1 MARATADT
9 APRRSR
15 KQKAEPLP
23 REGVDDAL
31 AVINGP
37 DDPIPPVLDDQ
48 DNPIPAELQF
58 STDDDDGD
66 EGNKTGDDG
75 LVELKVDN
83 DTVIA
88 FRPTKEQWGA
98 LMGMMSR
105 ASTVAD
111 RIHALQ
117 LFASNVLD
125 EASYLYVERRLMDR
139 TDKFGQ
145 KTFTKVLNGIIDHY
159 SPDLSR
165 EERRQLARDMRR

>member
-1 MARATADT
+1 MTRASAPAT
-9 APRRSR
+9 PRRPR
-15 KQKAEPLP
+15 KKAAEPLP

-37 DDPIPPVLDDQ
+37 DEPTPPVLDDQ
-48 DNPIPAELQF
+48 ERAIPAELQF

-66 EGNKTGDDG
+66 GGTEDGDDG
-75 LVELKVDN
+75 LVELNVDG

-117 LFASNVLD
+117 LFSSHVLD

-139 TDKFGQ
+139 KDKFGQ
-145 KTFTKVLNGIIDHY
+145 KTLTRVLNAIIDHY